1 MTGPNRRPL
10 KSRGSRWAEAAARR
24 LAAGRVTPNQISIA
38 AVGFAAFG
46 GAMLALS
53 AWLPAV
59 PRALALILAALACQG
74 RLVCNLLDGM
84 VAVEGG
90 KCAKDGPFWNEAP
103 DRASDILLFAAA
115 GLAAGAVAL
124 GWAAAALSV
133 LTAYLRELGRAEGLA
148 PDFSGPMAKQHRMA
162 VLTAGAV
169 LAAAEPWVLGRLLV
183 LEAALWI
190 VVLGAALT
198 AGLRARRI
206 VQGLKGRQ
214 G

>member
-1 MTGPNRRPL
+1 MTGTNRRPL
-10 KSRGSRWAEAAARR
+10 RSRQSGWAEAAARR
-24 LAAGRVTPNQISIA
+24 LAAGRVTPNGISMA
-38 AVGFAAFG
+38 AVAFAAFG
-46 GAMLALS
+46 CAMLALS
-53 AWLPAV
+53 AGLGSG

-90 KCAKDGPFWNEAP
+90 KGAKDGPFWNEAP
-103 DRASDILLFAAA
+103 DRASDILFFAGA
-115 GLAAGAVAL
+115 GVAAGAVTL

-162 VLTAGAV
+162 VLTGAAV
-169 LAAAEPWVLGRLLV
+169 LATAEPWLFDRPVVLQV
-183 LEAALWI
+183 ALWI

-198 AGLRARRI
+198 AALRARRI
-206 VQGLKGRQ
+206 VLGLKAR
-214 G
+214 

>member
-1 MTGPNRRPL
+1 MTGANRRPL
-10 KSRGSRWAEAAARR
+10 RSRGSRWAQAAARR
-24 LAAGRVTPNQISIA
+24 LAARRVTPNAISIA
-38 AVGFAAFG
+38 ALGCAGLG

-53 AWLPAV
+53 ALLPAG
-59 PRALALILAALACQG
+59 PRALALLLAALACQA

-90 KCAKDGPFWNEAP
+90 KATKDGPFWNEAP
-103 DRASDILLFAAA
+103 DRASDILLFAGA
-115 GLAAGAVAL
+115 GVAAGAGAL

-133 LTAYLRELGRAEGLA
+133 LTAYLRELGRAEGLP

-162 VLTAGAV
+162 VLTGAAL
-169 LAAAEPWVLGRLLV
+169 LAAAEPWVLDRPVV

-198 AGLRARRI
+198 AALRARRI
-206 VQGLKGRQ
+206 VPGLLGR
-214 G
+214 